1 MEVERERVWWVEKE
15 RRVSSEEGVEVEW
28 AEMMGGAGGYAGLQ
42 SEAVGSVDRAR
53 LLNNGG

>member
-1 MEVERERVWWVEKE
+1 
-15 RRVSSEEGVEVEW
+15 
-28 AEMMGGAGGYAGLQ
+28 MGGAEKGYAGLQ